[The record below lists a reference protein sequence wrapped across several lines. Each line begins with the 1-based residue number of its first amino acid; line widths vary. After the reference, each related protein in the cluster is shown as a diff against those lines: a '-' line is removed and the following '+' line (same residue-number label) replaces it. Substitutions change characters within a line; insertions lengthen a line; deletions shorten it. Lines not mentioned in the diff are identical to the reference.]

1 MLLSSMTGEV
11 EVEEV
16 VELEQV
22 VEVEVV
28 ELELVMLTLEEL
40 VEEVQC
46 QDKTV
51 EPQEEV
57 LEVEVE
63 VMATLSLAVVAEEE

>member
-1 MLLSSMTGEV
+1 MLLSNMTGEE

-40 VEEVQC
+40 LEEVQC

>member
-16 VELEQV
+16 
-22 VEVEVV
+22 

-40 VEEVQC
+40 LEEVQC

>member
-1 MLLSSMTGEV
+1 MLLSNMTGE
-11 EVEEV
+11 EEV

-40 VEEVQC
+40 LEEVQC

-51 EPQEEV
+51 ELQEEV

>member
-1 MLLSSMTGEV
+1 MLLSSRTGE
-11 EVEEV
+11 EEV
-16 VELEQV
+16 AEV
-22 VEVEVV
+22 VEVV

-40 VEEVQC
+40 LEEVQC

-51 EPQEEV
+51 ELQEEV